1 MGGRSAL
8 LNNTLQRKNTH
19 HRLRKHRAGVDND
32 GDVIPPQARRRRLE
46 ISSAAM
52 NASSTSVVLW
62 DLLPQELED
71 KVLANLSLQELF
83 KVRSVCKSFNQAIHR
98 ETFRHARR
106 DAFKAASSSSSA
118 THQSRTTPIHV
129 SEGSFGPLVFFANA
143 ALGKWEWSGY
153 DLELQQWRKLP
164 TLSNSC
170 LHLPPPDRR
179 SLKNFFI
186 AGGDGLLCMNV
197 ANPLDSPNFEK
208 LIVCNPLTQSTLELP
223 PLHFRRHPV
232 LIHMMVNHATNSFMI
247 LVAGSS
253 SIGSQHL
260 CRKTEVYDSLTSS
273 WEVVS
278 DLPGPDFG
286 LNEYQVG
293 VNANGIIY
301 CVALV
306 SDEAAVTV
314 PADNHAATSHDT
326 STSNITTAAHCCKG
340 LLAYNV
346 KEKSWSSNS
355 SWILPRLC
363 PDATFATTQLLEC
376 NGSIYVFS
384 EQELSSCKDVH
395 FCIAKLEDGL
405 NWMVV
410 VDEKRNG
417 YSRGLLVYPEYVCL
431 AHDDHK
437 LCVFNA
443 VEHSVVVYD
452 IHANTRLS
460 LPSPSF
466 SHKGAGFS
474 KFHTLNPLGFVF
486 RPSFHTAI

>member
-1 MGGRSAL
+1 MYDSL
-8 LNNTLQRKNTH
+8 L
-19 HRLRKHRAGVDND
+19 
-32 GDVIPPQARRRRLE
+32 
-46 ISSAAM
+46 
-52 NASSTSVVLW
+52 
-62 DLLPQELED
+62 
-71 KVLANLSLQELF
+71 
-83 KVRSVCKSFNQAIHR
+83 
-98 ETFRHARR
+98 
-106 DAFKAASSSSSA
+106 
-118 THQSRTTPIHV
+118 
-129 SEGSFGPLVFFANA
+129 FF
-143 ALGKWEWSGY
+143 
-153 DLELQQWRKLP
+153 
-164 TLSNSC
+164 
-170 LHLPPPDRR
+170 
-179 SLKNFFI
+179 FF
-186 AGGDGLLCMNV
+186 
-197 ANPLDSPNFEK
+197 
-208 LIVCNPLTQSTLELP
+208 Q
-223 PLHFRRHPV
+223 
-232 LIHMMVNHATNSFMI
+232 
-247 LVAGSS
+247 
-253 SIGSQHL
+253 
-260 CRKTEVYDSLTSS
+260 VYDSLTSS

-326 STSNITTAAHCCKG
+326 STSNITTASHCCKG

-376 NGSIYVFS
+376 NGSIYLFS

-395 FCIAKLEDGL
+395 FCIAKLEDGS

-443 VEHSVVVYD
+443 VDHSVVVYD

>member
-19 HRLRKHRAGVDND
+19 HRLRKHRPGVDNA

-62 DLLPQELED
+62 NLLPQELED

-106 DAFKAASSSSSA
+106 DAFKAASSSSSFSSS
-118 THQSRTTPIHV
+118 THHSRTTPIHV

-223 PLHFRRHPV
+223 SLHFRRHPV
-232 LIHMMVNHATNSFMI
+232 LIHMMVNHDTNSFMI

-260 CRKTEVYDSLTSS
+260 CRKTEVTKNLDDT
-273 WEVVS
+273 
-278 DLPGPDFG
+278 
-286 LNEYQVG
+286 
-293 VNANGIIY
+293 IH
-301 CVALV
+301 
-306 SDEAAVTV
+306 
-314 PADNHAATSHDT
+314 HA
-326 STSNITTAAHCCKG
+326 
-340 LLAYNV
+340 
-346 KEKSWSSNS
+346 
-355 SWILPRLC
+355 
-363 PDATFATTQLLEC
+363 
-376 NGSIYVFS
+376 
-384 EQELSSCKDVH
+384 
-395 FCIAKLEDGL
+395 
-405 NWMVV
+405 
-410 VDEKRNG
+410 
-417 YSRGLLVYPEYVCL
+417 
-431 AHDDHK
+431 
-437 LCVFNA
+437 
-443 VEHSVVVYD
+443 
-452 IHANTRLS
+452 
-460 LPSPSF
+460 
-466 SHKGAGFS
+466 
-474 KFHTLNPLGFVF
+474 
-486 RPSFHTAI
+486 